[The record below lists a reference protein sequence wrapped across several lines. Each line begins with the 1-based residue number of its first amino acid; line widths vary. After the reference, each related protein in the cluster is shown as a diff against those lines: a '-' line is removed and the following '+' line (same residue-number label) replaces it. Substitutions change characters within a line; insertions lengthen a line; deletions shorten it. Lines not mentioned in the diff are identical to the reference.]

1 MELTGRRFAAFMAIG
16 LGLAVV
22 LGLVVWKLP
31 DTGVSMASDKSDY
44 AGQPVAPADASKEKE
59 KTTPESAEKTTS
71 ATTQNVATT
80 KDASPQWNTGSHR
93 DPLAPR
99 NAKLSGTAG
108 QATREQEADMYR
120 PSNVAPQVQAQPRF
134 EEDSS
139 SETSRR
145 SSSPSVVATTPS
157 EPTPDTTKPTKPTEP
172 TDKPIPAEE
181 QSGEDTMEIPVPGA
195 DSPSDNKDN
204 KDIDKPEAEDTPAP
218 AKEKKPRPEDP
229 FSASTRES
237 QAPSLAPDN
246 S

>member
-44 AGQPVAPADASKEKE
+44 AGQPVAPADASKEK
-59 KTTPESAEKTTS
+59 TTPESAEKTTS
-71 ATTQNVATT
+71 VTTQNVVTT
-80 KDASPQWNTGSHR
+80 KDASPQWNTGSRR

-134 EEDSS
+134 EEDSA

-157 EPTPDTTKPTKPTEP
+157 EP

-204 KDIDKPEAEDTPAP
+204 KDTDKPEAEDTPAP

>member
-44 AGQPVAPADASKEKE
+44 AGQPVAPADASKD
-59 KTTPESAEKTTS
+59 KTTPESTEKTTS
-71 ATTQNVATT
+71 VTTQNVATT
-80 KDASPQWNTGSHR
+80 KDASPQWNTGSRR

-145 SSSPSVVATTPS
+145 SSSPSVIATTPS
-157 EPTPDTTKPTKPTEP
+157 EPTPDTTKPTDPTKPTEP

-181 QSGEDTMEIPVPGA
+181 QSGEDSMEIPLPGA
-195 DSPSDNKDN
+195 DSPSDKDDH
-204 KDIDKPEAEDTPAP
+204 KDADAGKPAAEET
-218 AKEKKPRPEDP
+218 KPRPEDP

-237 QAPSLAPDN
+237 QAPSLASDN